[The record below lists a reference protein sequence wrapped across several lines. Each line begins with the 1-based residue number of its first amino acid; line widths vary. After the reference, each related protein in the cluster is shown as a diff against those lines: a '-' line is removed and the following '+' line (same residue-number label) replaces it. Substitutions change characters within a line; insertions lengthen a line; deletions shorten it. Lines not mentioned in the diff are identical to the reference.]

1 MQAVIIIACQY
12 YNSATNLVVAQDAEV
27 ENPCLICP
35 YGATA
40 GDEYAPHITC
50 KELIDNA
57 TLFETGSLW
66 CAQYEE
72 SAGMFCCLTTPQNPC
87 TLCPNGITVADDYQP
102 YNNGVTCSDTI
113 YYYAYYDA
121 ESDWCTVGRR
131 ASDMESRCCPTV
143 ANNPC
148 TICPDGASW
157 RR

>member
-1 MQAVIIIACQY
+1 M
-12 YNSATNLVVAQDAEV
+12 
-27 ENPCLICP
+27 ICP

-87 TLCPNGITVADDYQP
+87 TLCPNGITVADNYDGP
-102 YNNGVTCSDTI
+102 YNNGYTCSD
-113 YYYAYYDA
+113 YLDYYAYYDA
-121 ESDWCTVGRR
+121 KSDICTVGWGVLETK
-131 ASDMESRCCPTV
+131 AICCPSTV

-148 TICPDGASW
+148 IICPDGASLGKILYSTHMIGVLV
-157 RR
+157 RISLIRH